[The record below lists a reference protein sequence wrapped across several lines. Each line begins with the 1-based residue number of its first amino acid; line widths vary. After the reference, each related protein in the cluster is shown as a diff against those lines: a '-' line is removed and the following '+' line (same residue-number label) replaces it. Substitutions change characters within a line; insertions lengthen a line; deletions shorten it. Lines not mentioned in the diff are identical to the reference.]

1 MDELI
6 RAPRQQ
12 HQPQLR
18 RLRLGQ
24 SGEWIRYLLGA
35 CAGVGTIAWRH
46 GDPTH
51 PLRGILRP
59 MGTNVSLSVKM
70 AGMVGFPVNFL
81 THCVCNKK
89 FRNTSLRDAVVLH
102 IEVRRSMNPVA
113 TLIVAATQGGS
124 NEKVVNKLHVH
135 QE

>member
-1 MDELI
+1 
-6 RAPRQQ
+6 
-12 HQPQLR
+12 
-18 RLRLGQ
+18 
-24 SGEWIRYLLGA
+24 
-35 CAGVGTIAWRH
+35 
-46 GDPTH
+46 
-51 PLRGILRP
+51 